1 MRAAVFLRSRA
12 AFSLFARYQTE
23 LPQVPASMLRKA
35 QMDAD
40 GKDNEVQRRE
50 ARACKTKK
58 DIYLFKN
65 GGVGMGLWA
74 KFDVFWVKFAKRFAE
89 DARNFLKK
97 QATNSRYTLG
107 N

>member
-1 MRAAVFLRSRA
+1 M
-12 AFSLFARYQTE
+12 FARYQTE

-65 GGVGMGLWA
+65 GGVGSERGL
-74 KFDVFWVKFAKRFAE
+74 KFGIF
-89 DARNFLKK
+89 
-97 QATNSRYTLG
+97 S
-107 N
+107 